1 MPRRLFMNYRRFS
14 KDYCLRLQDSQT
26 KMLIWRWNK
35 QDPPK
40 NRRLITSY
48 HGIILQKT

>member
-1 MPRRLFMNYRRFS
+1 MPCRLLMNYRS
-14 KDYCLRLQDSQT
+14 LGKAYGLRLQDSQT
-26 KMLIWRWNK
+26 KIFIWKWNK